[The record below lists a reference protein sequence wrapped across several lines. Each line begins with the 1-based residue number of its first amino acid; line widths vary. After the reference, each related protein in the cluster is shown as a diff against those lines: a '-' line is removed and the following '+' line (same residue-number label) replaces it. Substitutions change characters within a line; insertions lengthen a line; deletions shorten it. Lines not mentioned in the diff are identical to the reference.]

1 MKLCIPWI
9 KFKKKLT
16 PPLNKMGDNFI
27 CKNIFIDI
35 EDTGSHRSEVL
46 FKEFSKDNKRGYR
59 RSGSKELL
67 KNQQRFKRV
76 KKISIEEYWKKLD
89 EYKVKPSISTVR
101 EHTLH
106 LEIIKDFSK

>member
-1 MKLCIPWI
+1 
-9 KFKKKLT
+9 
-16 PPLNKMGDNFI
+16 MGNNYI
-27 CKNIFIDI
+27 YYKIFADI
-35 EDTGSHRSEVL
+35 EDTGRHRSDVL
-46 FKEFSKDNKRGYR
+46 FKEFSKDNKRVYG

-89 EYKVKPSISTVR
+89 EYKVKPSTSKVI

-106 LEIIKDFSK
+106 LEGIKEKCK